1 MTGAMLRSKYPYYFN
16 RDRHEDPFHD
26 SAGSISIPTSSLAAR
41 KAAVEGTFQSDDRMP
56 ASVHAELVAGFA
68 ALSAV
73 EPRDWHPG
81 SGERMLD
88 LVPTGTARSQ
98 LAQARLWGGGG
109 VVVVVLVAAAAV

>member
-1 MTGAMLRSKYPYYFN
+1 M
-16 RDRHEDPFHD
+16 
-26 SAGSISIPTSSLAAR
+26 
-41 KAAVEGTFQSDDRMP
+41 EGTFQSDDRMP

-88 LVPTGTARSQ
+88 LEDALHERVIGYVCSNFVSIFGK
-98 LAQARLWGGGG
+98 L
-109 VVVVVLVAAAAV
+109 